1 MQVQTLM
8 ENTELLGGSIQP
20 LCSFDD
26 SCVYNLTLLAWPSAA
41 TLCPDPHEKRRS
53 FHERYAVLCCAVPVD
68 SHSIH
73 SVRTW
78 TRQCH
83 CIVKWYR
90 LCSCIQEYSEVLCHS
105 SLRACATALGSRAQ

>member
-1 MQVQTLM
+1 M

-53 FHERYAVLCCAVPVD
+53 FHERYATAVLRC
-68 SHSIH
+68 
-73 SVRTW
+73 
-78 TRQCH
+78 
-83 CIVKWYR
+83 
-90 LCSCIQEYSEVLCHS
+90 
-105 SLRACATALGSRAQ
+105 ACACGYTPYPHCGYAD

>member
-1 MQVQTLM
+1 M

-53 FHERYAVLCCAVPVD
+53 FHERYATAVLRC
-68 SHSIH
+68 
-73 SVRTW
+73 
-78 TRQCH
+78 
-83 CIVKWYR
+83 
-90 LCSCIQEYSEVLCHS
+90 
-105 SLRACATALGSRAQ
+105 ACACACACAALCLCLWIHTVSTLWVRGLASVIA